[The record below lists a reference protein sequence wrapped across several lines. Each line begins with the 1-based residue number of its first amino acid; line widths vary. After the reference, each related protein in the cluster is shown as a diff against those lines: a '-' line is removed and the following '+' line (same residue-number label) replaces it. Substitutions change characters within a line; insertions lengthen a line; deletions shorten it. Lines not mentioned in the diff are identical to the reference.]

1 MKKLKNSEL
10 NRISVSEFKNAS
22 KSPIIIILDNIR
34 SAHNVGS
41 IFRTC
46 DAFLINE
53 IILCGITATPP
64 NNEIRKTALG
74 STESVDWRY
83 FDNIEEAVL
92 SLRKEGFQIIS
103 IEQADKSLKL
113 EKFSPKKNEKYA
125 FIFGNEIK
133 GIDQKIIDISDNII
147 EIPQFGT
154 KHSLNVSVSAGI
166 VIWDVFSKISLGSRA
181 SFEGPGP
188 LQMALSRQTI
198 GIALMQS
205 FWRAVGVEIRSGC
218 FSRQD
223 ICLIM

>member
-92 SLRKEGFQIIS
+92 SLKKEGFQIIS

-133 GIDQKIIDISDNII
+133 GIDQKIIDISDDII

-166 VIWDVFSKISLGSRA
+166 VIWDVFSKISYLSSR
-181 SFEGPGP
+181 FKI
-188 LQMALSRQTI
+188 LSK
-198 GIALMQS
+198 
-205 FWRAVGVEIRSGC
+205 C
-218 FSRQD
+218 
-223 ICLIM
+223 CLILCKYKTSCLA